1 MEKDQGE
8 KARGEE
14 QPVGVGLLGLP
25 VELRSLVFSF
35 VDTRQLYPHC
45 FLICK
50 ALLVAV
56 LDEQAWQARCFS
68 DLQITELSADTISSW
83 RATYKGTLMPA

>member
-8 KARGEE
+8 KARGE
-14 QPVGVGLLGLP
+14 QPVGVGLLELP

-56 LDEQAWQARCFS
+56 LDEQAWQARCFC
-68 DLQITELSADTISSW
+68 DLQITELSADTLSW
-83 RATYKGTLMPA
+83 RATYKGTLIPA